1 MFGTISHLHSLEPIL
16 VLIRNLLSL
25 HFSALYITPIF
36 HIFEKRTKNLSIPIL
51 VLFLL
56 FVNNDL
62 FVSQEKNYEKSNTN
76 LFCSYSIISSL
87 FNQFYLAIEHD
98 KSDVFHFS
106 RLTKNDNP
114 PLLDLMSRSLMVDF
128 ILFSRF
134 IFILLFISFSIFR
147 TTRVR
152 VYQLRYHISHKLMA

>member
-1 MFGTISHLHSLEPIL
+1 VICSLF
-16 VLIRNLLSL
+16 

-51 VLFLL
+51 ILFLS
-56 FVNNDL
+56 FVNDDL
-62 FVSQEKNYEKSNTN
+62 FQEKNYEKSNTN

-87 FNQFYLAIEHD
+87 FDQFYLVIEHD

-114 PLLDLMSRSLMVDF
+114 PLLDLSPIEGTILRSKD
-128 ILFSRF
+128 
-134 IFILLFISFSIFR
+134 
-147 TTRVR
+147 T
-152 VYQLRYHISHKLMA
+152 